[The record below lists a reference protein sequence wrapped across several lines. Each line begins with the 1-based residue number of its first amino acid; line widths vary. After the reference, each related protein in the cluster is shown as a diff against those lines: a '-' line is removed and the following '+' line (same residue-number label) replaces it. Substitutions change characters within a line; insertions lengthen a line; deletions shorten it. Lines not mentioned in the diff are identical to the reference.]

1 MVAIL
6 IAGTILTTSILLQII
21 TAFLALRLI
30 RVTGMHIAW
39 VSIAIALFFMAVRRC
54 ISLFRLIFEDVT
66 CQPDPT
72 AELVALATS
81 ALLLVGV
88 AWIAPLFLSITRSEE
103 ALRASEEKFRAV
115 LNAVPDLMVIL
126 DAEGRY
132 RDIFTADPN
141 LLLARADQLYGK
153 TIHEVMPETNAQQI
167 QNVINQTLSTG
178 KLQQTEYVL
187 DIDGVD
193 RWFAGRVAKFTF
205 QNSECVL
212 WSARDITERVW
223 AEDRIKASLKEKEV
237 LLREIHHRVK
247 NNLQVVSSLL
257 DMQARRAG
265 NGDLIDVLT
274 ESQNRINAMALIH
287 TQLYESG
294 DLSEINMKEFVDTL
308 LTHLFRSC
316 PVHGARITKTISVAD
331 YPVPLSI
338 AVPIGLIVNELLSN
352 ILKHAFVG
360 RAEGTIEVSLTASEE
375 GKINLSVSDDGVG
388 LPAGF
393 DIDKTRTLGLRLIKI
408 LTEDQL
414 QGTLEV
420 ISCGGT
426 TFNIEFDI
434 RYDGGV

>member
-1 MVAIL
+1 
-6 IAGTILTTSILLQII
+6 
-21 TAFLALRLI
+21 
-30 RVTGMHIAW
+30 
-39 VSIAIALFFMAVRRC
+39 
-54 ISLFRLIFEDVT
+54 
-66 CQPDPT
+66 
-72 AELVALATS
+72 
-81 ALLLVGV
+81 
-88 AWIAPLFLSITRSEE
+88 
-103 ALRASEEKFRAV
+103 
-115 LNAVPDLMVIL
+115 
-126 DAEGRY
+126 
-132 RDIFTADPN
+132 
-141 LLLARADQLYGK
+141 
-153 TIHEVMPETNAQQI
+153 
-167 QNVINQTLSTG
+167 
-178 KLQQTEYVL
+178 
-187 DIDGVD
+187 
-193 RWFAGRVAKFTF
+193 
-205 QNSECVL
+205 
-212 WSARDITERVW
+212 VW

-408 LTEDQL
+408 LAEDQL
-414 QGTLEV
+414 QGTLGA
-420 ISCGGT
+420 ISEEGT
-426 TFNIEFDI
+426 TFNIEFNI
-434 RYDGGV
+434 RTNDEV